1 LQKSLVSFNLHHT
14 INGSQDLKTEFNKL
28 FDYFLFMVQ
37 AVGIDIVDM
46 GRFQKAVEKW
56 GQRFTHR
63 ILTEK
68 EIKYCRRKATG
79 VQSMAVRFAAKEA
92 LIKCLPPQEKI
103 AFPWHDAE
111 ILSGKGGK
119 PAISLHGRVA
129 QLLRDKQVLVSLSHS
144 ENSAVA
150 VIILQ

>member
-1 LQKSLVSFNLHHT
+1 
-14 INGSQDLKTEFNKL
+14 
-28 FDYFLFMVQ
+28 MVQ
-37 AVGIDIVDM
+37 AVGIDIVDI
-46 GRFQKAVEKW
+46 GRFKKAVEKW
-56 GQRFTHR
+56 GRRFTQR
-63 ILTEK
+63 ILTEN
-68 EIKYCRRKATG
+68 EIEYCQRKVTG

-92 LIKCLPPQEKI
+92 LIKCLPSEERM

-119 PAISLHGRVA
+119 PAISLRGRLA
-129 QLLRDKQVLVSLSHS
+129 HLLRDKQVLVSLSHS